1 MIVCPGQRRPDDM
14 GVKTYLQFLF
24 SRRWQAA
31 KPRTALPTYSI
42 PCTAVAICLFGLAT
56 SVHFRM
62 LNSGCIISIGALFQ
76 PSYLHRGHPA
86 EYIKE
91 DSLAS
96 ITNLILLAWDSVP
109 DRSYEGSILV

>member
-1 MIVCPGQRRPDDM
+1 MD
-14 GVKTYLQFLF
+14 LF
-24 SRRWQAA
+24 SARFSQSDD
-31 KPRTALPTYSI
+31 YSF
-42 PCTAVAICLFGLAT
+42 CGYLDRYLCA

-86 EYIKE
+86 EYIEE

-96 ITNLILLAWDSVP
+96 ITHLFLLEWDSVP
-109 DRSYEGSILV
+109 DRSYKGSILV